1 MIFIDTFWGL
11 AADHGDFRKS
21 AAADF
26 FDGHFKEAFVDVARI
41 AFGAGDRHLVAFDE
55 AFGGVAAADDGGNA
69 EFTRDD
75 GGVAG
80 AAAAVR
86 DDGRG
91 LLHHRFPVRVG
102 HVRDEDVARLDAVH
116 FGGGFDD
123 AHRTLTDLLTD
134 GAALN
139 EEAALALQRVAQ
151 LHVGALLLGLHG
163 FGTGLQDV
171 DLAVDAVL
179 APFDVHRTSVVLF
192 NDAGELGEFDHV
204 FVGDR
209 EAAAG
214 VGVDFDFAH
223 RTARSARRV
232 EFHLEEL
239 AAERLADDRILARFK
254 HGLVHVEFVG
264 VDGALHDHFAEA
276 VGSRDE
282 DHLIEARF
290 GVEREHHAR
299 GPLIGAAHA
308 LNARGKGDFGVREAL
323 VDAVGNGT
331 VVVERREDFLH
342 AGEHLI
348 DADHVE
354 EGFLLAGERSVGQVF
369 RGGRRANGHGN
380 FFLAVLEPFV
390 EFTDFAFELG
400 GERSGFD
407 PAANFGAGF
416 GQGLHVVDVE
426 RFQTG
431 VDSFFKSAFLE
442 EDAESFGSRGK
453 TVGNA
458 DAGFGELAQKFA
470 KRCILTANAVH
481 IGHAKLTKGKN
492 VTTLYHLCP
501 LCPHHSADGNTG
513 VD

>member
-1 MIFIDTFWGL
+1 M
-11 AADHGDFRKS
+11 
-21 AAADF
+21 
-26 FDGHFKEAFVDVARI
+26 
-41 AFGAGDRHLVAFDE
+41 
-55 AFGGVAAADDGGNA
+55 
-69 EFTRDD
+69 
-75 GGVAG
+75 
-80 AAAAVR
+80 
-86 DDGRG
+86 
-91 LLHHRFPVRVG
+91 
-102 HVRDEDVARLDAVH
+102 
-116 FGGGFDD
+116 
-123 AHRTLTDLLTD
+123 
-134 GAALN
+134 
-139 EEAALALQRVAQ
+139 
-151 LHVGALLLGLHG
+151 
-163 FGTGLQDV
+163 
-171 DLAVDAVL
+171 
-179 APFDVHRTSVVLF
+179 
-192 NDAGELGEFDHV
+192 
-204 FVGDR
+204 
-209 EAAAG
+209 
-214 VGVDFDFAH
+214 
-223 RTARSARRV
+223 
-232 EFHLEEL
+232 
-239 AAERLADDRILARFK
+239 
-254 HGLVHVEFVG
+254 
-264 VDGALHDHFAEA
+264 
-276 VGSRDE
+276 
-282 DHLIEARF
+282 
-290 GVEREHHAR
+290 
-299 GPLIGAAHA
+299 
-308 LNARGKGDFGVREAL
+308 REAL